1 MSSLSN
7 LDRVNIYD
15 YHWTNDDYDVL
26 NGSECDEEDITFIQI

>member
-1 MSSLSN
+1 

-26 NGSECDEEDITFIQI
+26 NECDEEDITFIQI